1 MDYDDFVEEIEIES
15 YNHLINELTK
25 NKTFRKEYIFR
36 GMGNVDYDLIPKALR
51 LNDDG
56 ELKINEYI
64 GSDFFVEW
72 KSKNNMIDT
81 LNAFFENFKISYED
95 YCEKINSNNDFQL
108 VVDKDGEFIN
118 NFEKVLCEVESE
130 NELQIKRELY
140 VLLKFLNWVDKIGL
154 EVYVDPFVRRMIHY
168 NINYS
173 PEFWPNKDFFEII
186 SLAQHHGLPT
196 EALDWS
202 YRYEVALYFAVNN
215 VLHDDQNDAVLWA
228 FNFKLFE
235 DNYLVDADEQY
246 KLQFYRP
253 QYHTNPNLKAQ
264 KGLFTFIINENN
276 NIDDRPLDNI
286 IVEDLIK
293 NSFLIEDEV
302 KFRLNGL
309 KEFTIPENQKIFYK
323 FIIPSRL
330 KPQILDELY
339 RDGWSEKF
347 LFPGYDGVVLSMK
360 NSVKAYN
367 KLNES
372 FKHAVFI
379 NISEKSKDIL
389 FKIDFFKKICFNKN
403 ADKLFINFKEFNE
416 FYYYSDNNITIIPEE
431 IKSKIFPL
439 IHHDSWNEIFKVQ
452 DYYCILISLEN
463 SMKLDKYVKDSP
475 KKSVMMF
482 FSKEEIKKIIYFK
495 KNVIFTE
502 LGLKKDVGKIF
513 IFSIDSNEVL
523 GYFENYKLI
532 KNIRNNLWNS
542 LKKDSIVI
550 KRNFFEY
557 YNGLET
563 GFAIKLLNLKV
574 FKFPIKMNNFKLLSY
589 DCNFIYIDDY
599 EEMNFLLNF

>member
-15 YNHLINELTK
+15 YNHLINEITK

-36 GMGNVDYDLIPKALR
+36 GIGNVDYELVPKALR
-51 LNDDG
+51 VNDG

-72 KSKNNMIDT
+72 KSKNNQHDA
-81 LNAFFENFKISYED
+81 LNALFENFKISYD
-95 YCEKINSNNDFQL
+95 NYCEKISCKSNIQL
-108 VVDKDGEFIN
+108 IVDKNGEVIN

-130 NELQIKRELY
+130 SELQIKRELY
-140 VLLKFLNWVDKIGL
+140 VLLKFFNWIDKIGL
-154 EVYVDPFVRRMIHY
+154 EVYVDPFVRRLIHY

-173 PEFWPNKDFFEII
+173 PKFWPNKGFFEII

-215 VLHDDQNDAVLWA
+215 VLHDDKNDAVLWA
-228 FNFKLFE
+228 FNYKLFE
-235 DNYLVDADEQY
+235 DNYLIDADEPY
-246 KLQFYRP
+246 MLQLYRP
-253 QYHTNPNLKAQ
+253 QYHINPNLKAQ
-264 KGLFTFIINENN
+264 KGLFTFIINKNN
-276 NIDDRPLDNI
+276 NIDYRPLDKI
-286 IVEDLIK
+286 IVDDLIK
-293 NSFLIEDEV
+293 NSFLIDDEV

-309 KEFTIPENQKIFYK
+309 KEFTIPANQKIFYK

-360 NSVKAYN
+360 NSVKSYK

-372 FKHAVFI
+372 FKHAVLI
-379 NISEKSKDIL
+379 TISDKSKEIL
-389 FKIDFFKKICFNKN
+389 FKIDFFKEICFNKN
-403 ADKLFINFKEFNE
+403 VDKIFINFKEFNE
-416 FYYYSDNNITIIPEE
+416 FYYYSDNNINLISEE
-431 IKSKIFPL
+431 LKSKIFSL
-439 IHHDSWNEIFKVQ
+439 LHHDGWSEIFKFQ
-452 DYYCILISLEN
+452 GYYCVLISIEN
-463 SMKLDKYVKDSP
+463 SMKLDKYLKDSP
-475 KKSVMMF
+475 KKAVIMF
-482 FSKEEIKKIIYFK
+482 FSKSEIKNIIINK
-495 KNVIFTE
+495 KNIIFNE
-502 LGLKKDVGKIF
+502 LGLKNDVGKIF
-513 IFSIDSNEVL
+513 IFSIDSNEIY

-542 LKKDSIVI
+542 LNEDSISF
-550 KRNFFEY
+550 KRDFFEY
-557 YNGLET
+557 HNGLEI

-574 FKFPIKMNNFKLLSY
+574 FKFPIKLKDFKLLSY
-589 DCNFIYIDDY
+589 DRNFIYIEDY